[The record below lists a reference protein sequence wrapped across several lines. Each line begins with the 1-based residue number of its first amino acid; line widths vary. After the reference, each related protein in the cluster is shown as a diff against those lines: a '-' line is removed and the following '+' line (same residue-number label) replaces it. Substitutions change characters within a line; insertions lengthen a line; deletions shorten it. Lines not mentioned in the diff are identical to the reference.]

1 MFYRS
6 TKACVVVAAMLVISA
21 YPVAGQAEQS
31 SATAIAKPL
40 PPDTKIGAE
49 LNKIFERLGDT
60 LKEADAIATRL
71 RSAAQKTP
79 EDAKAQVD
87 DAAKLLSSLADR
99 LKPTGD
105 VASQVESLR
114 NAANVNRKRVAD
126 MPSTMLDEMDRQ
138 RILDK
143 WDAISR
149 NAAGVTSAMADMRT
163 KLLSSMENLRMHQVA
178 ITELVLAGEFEGAIN
193 SLKKWLSDLD
203 QTMTDLHAAVE
214 GARPTS

>member
-6 TKACVVVAAMLVISA
+6 TKACVAVAAMLVIAA
-21 YPVAGQAEQS
+21 YPITGQAEQPS
-31 SATAIAKPL
+31 TMTTAKPL
-40 PPDTKIGAE
+40 PPDTQVGAE
-49 LNKIFERLGDT
+49 LNKIFERLGNT
-60 LKEADAIATRL
+60 LKEADAIAARL
-71 RSAAQKTP
+71 RSAVQKTP
-79 EDAKAQVD
+79 EEAKAQVD
-87 DAAKLLSSLADR
+87 DASKLLSGLADR

-105 VASQVESLR
+105 VAGQVEALR

-143 WDAISR
+143 WDSISR

-163 KLLSSMENLRMHQVA
+163 KLLSSVENLRMHQVA
-178 ITELVLAGEFEGAIN
+178 IGELVLAGEYEGAIN
-193 SLKKWLSDLD
+193 SLKKWLADLD
-203 QTMTDLHAAVE
+203 QTMKDLHSAVE